1 MTTQQTAGDR
11 APAAA
16 GARRPAT
23 APQDREH
30 VAPVPRHRRRSTAAA
45 LGATRL
51 LTAVVFL
58 WAFADK
64 AFGLGY
70 ATPGER
76 SWANGGSPAGGYLA
90 SVDVGPMAGVFN
102 SWAGST
108 LVDALFMGG
117 LPAVGVALLAGVAR
131 WPAAL
136 GGGLMM
142 LTMWVAAWPPARELA
157 DGTPSMS
164 TNPLVDHHLLY
175 AAVLVALAA
184 TAAGHHAGLGR
195 RWEEVPLVRRFP
207 WLR

>member
-1 MTTQQTAGDR
+1 MTDT
-11 APAAA
+11 
-16 GARRPAT
+16 
-23 APQDREH
+23 
-30 VAPVPRHRRRSTAAA
+30 PVPPHPWRGTAAA
-45 LGATRL
+45 LAVTRL
-51 LTAVVFL
+51 MTAAIFL

-76 SWANGGSPAGGYLA
+76 SWVNGGSPTGGYLS

-108 LVDALFMGG
+108 AVDVLFMGG
-117 LPAVGVALLAGVAR
+117 LLAVGVALLAGVAL

-142 LTMWVAAWPPARELA
+142 LMMWVAAWPPARELA

-175 AAVLVALAA
+175 VAVLVVLAA

-195 RWEEVPLVRRFP
+195 RWEEAPLARRFP